1 MLRSLMA
8 AFPADEWPEVNQV
21 ELHPYLAQP
30 ELVEQV
36 RRLGPWFHN
45 IEVAPGIFTKE
56 IAPAPGPQPLNHPEP
71 RWEKVKSALPE
82 DMTGMSVLDAGCSDG
97 FFSIKMAGR
106 GASRILAVDGA
117 AEPIKR
123 MNWVIDHFGLEN
135 LRDLPGIK
143 ELKAMGLLESGP
155 ALNVYRSHGELGE
168 EGAAD
173 DEDESDEVT
182 GDQAPP
188 PGGADITEDD
198 SEEALDPDDGLQSA
212 G

>member
-1 MLRSLMA
+1 MNTESKTDA
-8 AFPADEWPEVNQV
+8 P
-21 ELHPYLAQP
+21 AQP

-135 LRDLPGIK
+135 
-143 ELKAMGLLESGP
+143 
-155 ALNVYRSHGELGE
+155 V
-168 EGAAD
+168 
-173 DEDESDEVT
+173 
-182 GDQAPP
+182 
-188 PGGADITEDD
+188 
-198 SEEALDPDDGLQSA
+198 EAKV
-212 G
+212 